1 MAKGA
6 THAARREKERRCC
19 EVMGE
24 KEENKERK
32 KERKKEREG

>member
-6 THAARREKERRCC
+6 THETRREKERRCC

-32 KERKKEREG
+32 KRKKEKIGG